1 MDRTQRIDHVLLLL
15 RRAVL
20 AQLEFG
26 FDFGDRDLKS
36 YDVAEHAGSIG
47 LAQTVPLLLVRGLEG
62 WNQVVEHGK
71 QILVS
76 GVCSRIAVDVNRGIV
91 PRGNVFGRDIV
102 RGGNVGVRAM
112 KDGQAMRMLL
122 KVVPVRVGL
131 RDVAPENEVI
141 SIFADDD
148 WDVRS
153 EWTVVRAR
161 DENHERVGAHESDRA
176 GVVTDAE
183 VLGNIH
189 VFLSPLRGLSLISA
203 SPARLTPWAAFFRRF
218 AAQPF
223 INHGCGGT
231 ASPRP

>member
-102 RGGNVGVRAM
+102 RGGNVGVRSM
-112 KDGQAMRMLL
+112 EDGQAMRLLL
-122 KVVPVRVGL
+122 KVAPVRIGL
-131 RDVAPENEVI
+131 GNVAAENELL

-153 EWTVVRAR
+153 EGTVIGAR
-161 DENHERVGAHESDRA
+161 GKNDKRVGAHKSDRA
-176 GVVTDAE
+176 GMVTDTE
-183 VLGNIH
+183 VLRDVH
-189 VFLSPLRGLSLISA
+189 AFLSPLRGLFLIYA
-203 SPARLTPWAAFFRRF
+203 S
-218 AAQPF
+218 
-223 INHGCGGT
+223 HGCGGT